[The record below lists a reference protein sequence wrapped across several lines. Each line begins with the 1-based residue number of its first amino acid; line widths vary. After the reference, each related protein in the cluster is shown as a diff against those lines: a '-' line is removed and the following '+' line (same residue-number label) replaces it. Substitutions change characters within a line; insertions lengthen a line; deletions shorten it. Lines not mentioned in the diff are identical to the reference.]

1 MIKIVFM
8 NKLIL
13 IPILLGIAVVVSLLL
28 ISESPS
34 QPQSKSIY
42 EMGFTFNDVDKIK
55 KSLSTQKIFMSSPIE
70 ITDYTIDQYCPSFA
84 DIQNTINHCAT
95 TVITDINGNSLGNI
109 NMGGTTDGPI
119 MALAIIDSSPF
130 LDSKQDTVNYVF
142 QTMIETLVCDCWEE
156 KQPGGFESVSAW
168 LNVAKDKYAE
178 SSKKTLKSKIDGLDN
193 KKLILEITSKDKSY
207 LWTLI
212 VLK

>member
-1 MIKIVFM
+1 M
-8 NKLIL
+8 NKLIFV
-13 IPILLGIAVVVSLLL
+13 PIILGIVVAVSLLL
-28 ISESPS
+28 ISENPS
-34 QPQSKSIY
+34 KTQSIPIY

-70 ITDYTIDQYCPSFA
+70 ITDHTIGKYCPSFA
-84 DIQNTINHCAT
+84 DIQNLLNHCAT

-109 NMGGTTDGPI
+109 NMGGTIDGPI

-142 QTMIETLVCDCWEE
+142 QTMIETLVCNCWEE

-168 LNVAKDKYAE
+168 LDAAAEKYAE
-178 SSKKTLKSKIDGLDN
+178 SPQSTLTSKIEGLEN
-193 KKLILEITSKDKSY
+193 MNLILKIKSTNENY

-212 VLK
+212 ILK

>member
-1 MIKIVFM
+1 M

-13 IPILLGIAVVVSLLL
+13 ISVIVGIAVIIFTSLLL
-28 ISESPS
+28 ISENSS
-34 QPQSKSIY
+34 VSKSKPIY

-55 KSLSTQKIFMSSPIE
+55 KSLSTQKIFMSSPVE
-70 ITDYTIDQYCPSFA
+70 ITDYTIGQYCPSFA
-84 DIQNTINHCAT
+84 DIQNLLNHCAT

-142 QTMIETLVCDCWEE
+142 QTMIETLVCNCWEE
-156 KQPGGFESVSAW
+156 EQPGGFESVSAW
-168 LNVAKDKYAE
+168 LDAAAE
-178 SSKKTLKSKIDGLDN
+178 KFTESPQSTLTSKIKGLEN
-193 KKLILEITSKDKSY
+193 MNLILKIKSTNENY

-212 VLK
+212 ILK

>member
-1 MIKIVFM
+1 M

-13 IPILLGIAVVVSLLL
+13 ISVIVGAAVIISVSLFL
-28 ISESPS
+28 ISENPS
-34 QPQSKSIY
+34 VSQSKPIY

-70 ITDYTIDQYCPSFA
+70 ITDYTIGQYCPSFA
-84 DIQNTINHCAT
+84 DIQNPINHCAT

-142 QTMIETLVCDCWEE
+142 QTMIEILVCNCWEE

-168 LNVAKDKYAE
+168 LDVAAEKYAE
-178 SSKKTLKSKIDGLDN
+178 SPQSTLTSKIEGLEN
-193 KKLILEITSKDKSY
+193 MKVILKIKSTNENY

>member
-1 MIKIVFM
+1 M

-13 IPILLGIAVVVSLLL
+13 IPILLSIVAVISISIFS
-28 ISESPS
+28 ISENTS

-55 KSLSTQKIFMSSPIE
+55 KSLSTQKIFMSSPTE
-70 ITDYTIDQYCPSFA
+70 ITDYTIGQYCPYFA
-84 DIQNTINHCAT
+84 DIQNPIDHCAT

-119 MALAIIDSSPF
+119 MALAIIDSFPF
-130 LDSKQDTVNYVF
+130 LDSKQDTVTYVF

-156 KQPGGFESVSAW
+156 QQPGGFESVRAW
-168 LNVAKDKYAE
+168 LDTAAEKYTE
-178 SSKKTLKSKIDGLDN
+178 STQSTLTSKIKGLEN
-193 KKLILEITSKDKSY
+193 TNLILEITSSDEGY

-212 VLK
+212 IFK

>member
-1 MIKIVFM
+1 M
-8 NKLIL
+8 NKLIFV
-13 IPILLGIAVVVSLLL
+13 PIILGIVVAVSLLL
-28 ISESPS
+28 IYENPSET
-34 QPQSKSIY
+34 QSIPIY

-55 KSLSTQKIFMSSPIE
+55 KFLSTQKIFMSSPIE
-70 ITDYTIDQYCPSFA
+70 ITDHTIGKYCPSFA
-84 DIQNTINHCAT
+84 DIQNLLNHCAT

-109 NMGGTTDGPI
+109 NMGGTIDGPI

-168 LNVAKDKYAE
+168 LDAAAEKYAE
-178 SSKKTLKSKIDGLDN
+178 SPQSTLTSKIEGLEN
-193 KKLILEITSKDKSY
+193 MNLILKIKSTNENY

-212 VLK
+212 ILK

>member
-1 MIKIVFM
+1 M

-13 IPILLGIAVVVSLLL
+13 IPILLGIAAVISISIFS
-28 ISESPS
+28 ISENSS

-42 EMGFTFNDVDKIK
+42 EEGFAFYDVEKIK
-55 KSLSTQKIFMSSPIE
+55 KSLSTQKIYMSSPIE
-70 ITDYTIDQYCPSFA
+70 ITDSTIPKYCPLSIPG
-84 DIQNTINHCAT
+84 IQNPIKHCAT

-130 LDSKQDTVNYVF
+130 LDSQQDTVNYVF
-142 QTMIETLVCDCWEE
+142 QTMIETLVCDCWEDE
-156 KQPGGFESVSAW
+156 KPGGFESVRIW
-168 LNVAKDKYAE
+168 LDTAAEKYTE
-178 SSKKTLKSKIDGLDN
+178 STQRTLTSKIEGLEN
-193 KKLILEITSKDKSY
+193 MKLILEITSTDESY

>member
-1 MIKIVFM
+1 M
-8 NKLIL
+8 NKLIFV
-13 IPILLGIAVVVSLLL
+13 PIILGIVVAVSLLL
-28 ISESPS
+28 IYENPS
-34 QPQSKSIY
+34 KTQSIPIY

-70 ITDYTIDQYCPSFA
+70 ITDHTIGKYCPSFA
-84 DIQNTINHCAT
+84 DIQNLLNHCAT

-109 NMGGTTDGPI
+109 NMGGTIDGPI

-142 QTMIETLVCDCWEE
+142 QTMIEILVCDCWEE

-168 LNVAKDKYAE
+168 LDAAAEKYAE
-178 SSKKTLKSKIDGLDN
+178 SPQSTLTSKIEGLEN
-193 KKLILEITSKDKSY
+193 MNLILKIKSTNENY

>member
-1 MIKIVFM
+1 M
-8 NKLIL
+8 NKLVL
-13 IPILLGIAVVVSLLL
+13 IPILLGIAAVISISIFS
-28 ISESPS
+28 ISENSS

-42 EMGFTFNDVDKIK
+42 KVGFAFYDIEKIK

-70 ITDYTIDQYCPSFA
+70 ITDYTIRQYCPLSIPG
-84 DIQNTINHCAT
+84 IQNPIKHCAT

-130 LDSKQDTVNYVF
+130 LDSKQDVVNHVF

-168 LNVAKDKYAE
+168 LDTAAEKYTE
-178 SSKKTLKSKIDGLDN
+178 SSQSTLTSKINGLEN
-193 KKLILEITSKDKSY
+193 MNLILGISSANENY
-207 LWTLI
+207 LWTLVI
-212 VLK
+212 LK

>member
-1 MIKIVFM
+1 M

-13 IPILLGIAVVVSLLL
+13 ISIILSIIVVISASSLL
-28 ISESPS
+28 ISENPS
-34 QPQSKSIY
+34 EPQSKLIY
-42 EMGFTFNDVDKIK
+42 EVGFTFNDVDKIK

-70 ITDYTIDQYCPSFA
+70 ITDYTIGQYCPSFA
-84 DIQNTINHCAT
+84 DIQNPINHCAT
-95 TVITDINGNSLGNI
+95 TVITDTNGNSLGNI

-142 QTMIETLVCDCWEE
+142 QTMIEILVCNCWEE

-168 LNVAKDKYAE
+168 LDAAAEKYAK
-178 SSKKTLKSKIDGLDN
+178 SPQSILTSKIEGLEN
-193 KKLILEITSKDKSY
+193 MNLILEIKSTNENY

>member
-1 MIKIVFM
+1 M

-13 IPILLGIAVVVSLLL
+13 IPILLGIVVVISASLLL
-28 ISESPS
+28 ISENQSE
-34 QPQSKSIY
+34 PQSKPIY
-42 EMGFTFNDVDKIK
+42 EVGFTFNDVDKIK
-55 KSLSTQKIFMSSPIE
+55 KSLSTQKIFMSSPLE
-70 ITDYTIDQYCPSFA
+70 ITDYTIGQYCPHFP
-84 DIQNTINHCAT
+84 DIQNPIKHCAT
-95 TVITDINGNSLGNI
+95 TVISDINGNSLGNI

-142 QTMIETLVCDCWEE
+142 QTMIETLVCNCWEE

-168 LNVAKDKYAE
+168 LDVAAEKYAE
-178 SSKKTLKSKIDGLDN
+178 SPQSTLTSKIEGLEN
-193 KKLILEITSKDKSY
+193 MNLILKIKSTDENY

>member
-1 MIKIVFM
+1 M
-8 NKLIL
+8 NKLII
-13 IPILLGIAVVVSLLL
+13 IPIIFVIAVAVTVYFNYTLEES
-28 ISESPS
+28 SES
-34 QPQSKSIY
+34 QSKSIY

-70 ITDYTIDQYCPSFA
+70 ITDYTIGQYCPSFD
-84 DIQNTINHCAT
+84 DIQNLINHCAT

-168 LNVAKDKYAE
+168 LDAAAEKYAE
-178 SSKKTLKSKIDGLDN
+178 SPQSTLTSKIKGLEN
-193 KKLILEITSKDKSY
+193 MNLILKIKSTNENY

-212 VLK
+212 ILK

>member
-1 MIKIVFM
+1 M
-8 NKLIL
+8 NMLIL
-13 IPILLGIAVVVSLLL
+13 ISVIVGIAVIISASLLL
-28 ISESPS
+28 ISENPS
-34 QPQSKSIY
+34 VPQSKPIY

-70 ITDYTIDQYCPSFA
+70 ITDYTIGHYCPSFA
-84 DIQNTINHCAT
+84 DIQNPINHCAT

-168 LNVAKDKYAE
+168 LDVAAEKYAE
-178 SSKKTLKSKIDGLDN
+178 SPQSTLTSKIEGLEN
-193 KKLILEITSKDKSY
+193 MKLILKIKSTNENY

>member
-1 MIKIVFM
+1 M

-13 IPILLGIAVVVSLLL
+13 IPILLGIIAVVSISIFS
-28 ISESPS
+28 ISENTS

-42 EMGFTFNDVDKIK
+42 KVGFTFNDVDKIK

-70 ITDYTIDQYCPSFA
+70 ITDYTIGQYCPYFTE
-84 DIQNTINHCAT
+84 IQNPIDHCAT

-142 QTMIETLVCDCWEE
+142 QTMIETLVCDCWEDR
-156 KQPGGFESVSAW
+156 QPGGFESVRGW
-168 LNVAKDKYAE
+168 LDTATEKYTE
-178 SSKKTLKSKIDGLDN
+178 SSQSTLTSKIKGLEN
-193 KKLILEITSKDKSY
+193 MNLILEITSTNENY

-212 VLK
+212 ILK

>member
-1 MIKIVFM
+1 MDKF
-8 NKLIL
+8 IL
-13 IPILLGIAVVVSLLL
+13 ISVIVGIAVILSTSLLL
-28 ISESPS
+28 ISENP
-34 QPQSKSIY
+34 QVPQSKLIY

-70 ITDYTIDQYCPSFA
+70 ITDYTIGQYCPSFD
-84 DIQNTINHCAT
+84 DIQNLINHCAT

-142 QTMIETLVCDCWEE
+142 QTMIETLVCECWEE

-168 LNVAKDKYAE
+168 LNVAAEKYAE
-178 SSKKTLKSKIDGLDN
+178 SPQSTLTSKIEGLEN
-193 KKLILEITSKDKSY
+193 MNLILKIKSTNENY

>member
-1 MIKIVFM
+1 M
-8 NKLIL
+8 NKLIFV
-13 IPILLGIAVVVSLLL
+13 PIILGIVVAVSLLL
-28 ISESPS
+28 IYENPS
-34 QPQSKSIY
+34 KTQSIPIY

-70 ITDYTIDQYCPSFA
+70 ITDHTIGKYCPSFA
-84 DIQNTINHCAT
+84 DIQNLLNHCAT

-109 NMGGTTDGPI
+109 NMGGTIDGPI

-168 LNVAKDKYAE
+168 LDAAAEKYAE
-178 SSKKTLKSKIDGLDN
+178 SPQSTLTSKIEGLEN
-193 KKLILEITSKDKSY
+193 MNLILKIKSTNENY

>member
-1 MIKIVFM
+1 M
-8 NKLIL
+8 NKLIFV
-13 IPILLGIAVVVSLLL
+13 PIILGIVVVISLLL
-28 ISESPS
+28 IYENPSET
-34 QPQSKSIY
+34 QSIPIY

-70 ITDYTIDQYCPSFA
+70 ITDHTIGKYCPSFA
-84 DIQNTINHCAT
+84 DIQNLLNHCAT

-109 NMGGTTDGPI
+109 NMGGTIDGPI

-142 QTMIETLVCDCWEE
+142 QTMIEILVCDCWEE

-168 LNVAKDKYAE
+168 LDAAAEKYAE
-178 SSKKTLKSKIDGLDN
+178 SPQSTLTSKIEGLEN
-193 KKLILEITSKDKSY
+193 MNLILKIKSTNENY

>member
-1 MIKIVFM
+1 M

-13 IPILLGIAVVVSLLL
+13 IPILFGIAAVAF
-28 ISESPS
+28 ISIFSIPENTS

-42 EMGFTFNDVDKIK
+42 EVGFTFSDVDKIK
-55 KSLSTQKIFMSSPIE
+55 KSLSTQKIYMSSPTE
-70 ITDYTIDQYCPSFA
+70 LTDYTIEQYCPYLT
-84 DIQNTINHCAT
+84 DIQNPIDHCAT
-95 TVITDINGNSLGNI
+95 TVITDISGNSLGNI

-130 LDSKQDTVNYVF
+130 LDSKQDVVNNVF

-156 KQPGGFESVSAW
+156 KQPGGFESIRTW
-168 LNVAKDKYAE
+168 LDTAAEKYTE
-178 SSKKTLKSKIDGLDN
+178 SSQKTLTSKIGGLEN
-193 KKLILEITSKDKSY
+193 MKLILEITSTNENY

>member
-1 MIKIVFM
+1 M

-13 IPILLGIAVVVSLLL
+13 IFVIVGIAVIISASLLL
-28 ISESPS
+28 ISENPS
-34 QPQSKSIY
+34 VPQSKPIY
-42 EMGFTFNDVDKIK
+42 EIGFTFNDVDKIR

-70 ITDYTIDQYCPSFA
+70 ITDYTIDQYCPSFV
-84 DIQNTINHCAT
+84 DSKNTINHCAT

-130 LDSKQDTVNYVF
+130 LDSKQDVVNHVF

-168 LNVAKDKYAE
+168 LDAAAEKYAE
-178 SSKKTLKSKIDGLDN
+178 SPQSILTSKIEGLEN
-193 KKLILEITSKDKSY
+193 MKLILKIKSTNENY

>member
-1 MIKIVFM
+1 M
-8 NKLIL
+8 NKLIFV
-13 IPILLGIAVVVSLLL
+13 PIILGIAIVVSLLL
-28 ISESPS
+28 ISENSS
-34 QPQSKSIY
+34 ETQSKSIY
-42 EMGFTFNDVDKIK
+42 ETGFTFNDIDKIK

-70 ITDYTIDQYCPSFA
+70 ITDYTIGQYCPSFA
-84 DIQNTINHCAT
+84 DIQNPINHCAT
-95 TVITDINGNSLGNI
+95 TVITDITRNSLGNI
-109 NMGGTTDGPI
+109 NMGGTIDGPI

-130 LDSKQDTVNYVF
+130 LDSKQDVVNYVF

-168 LNVAKDKYAE
+168 LDAATEKYAE
-178 SSKKTLKSKIDGLDN
+178 SPQSTLTSKIEGLEN
-193 KKLILEITSKDKSY
+193 MNLILKIKSTNENY

>member
-1 MIKIVFM
+1 M

-13 IPILLGIAVVVSLLL
+13 ISVIVGIAVIISISLLL
-28 ISESPS
+28 ISENPPV
-34 QPQSKSIY
+34 PQSKPIY
-42 EMGFTFNDVDKIK
+42 EVGFTFNDVDKIR
-55 KSLSTQKIFMSSPIE
+55 KSLSTQKIFMSFPIE
-70 ITDYTIDQYCPSFA
+70 ITDYTIGQYCPSFT

-142 QTMIETLVCDCWEE
+142 QTMIETLVCNCWEE

-168 LNVAKDKYAE
+168 LDVAAEKYTE
-178 SSKKTLKSKIDGLDN
+178 SPQSTLTSKIEGLEN
-193 KKLILEITSKDKSY
+193 MNLILTIKSTNENY

-212 VLK
+212 VFK

>member
-1 MIKIVFM
+1 M
-8 NKLIL
+8 NKLFL
-13 IPILLGIAVVVSLLL
+13 IPILLGIVVVVS
-28 ISESPS
+28 ISIYSTSENTS

-42 EMGFTFNDVDKIK
+42 EVGFTFNDVDKIK
-55 KSLSTQKIFMSSPIE
+55 KSLSTQKIFMSSPVE
-70 ITDYTIDQYCPSFA
+70 ITDYTIGQYCPSFA
-84 DIQNTINHCAT
+84 DIQNLLNHCAT

-142 QTMIETLVCDCWEE
+142 QTMIEILVCDCWEE

-168 LNVAKDKYAE
+168 LDAAAEKYAE
-178 SSKKTLKSKIDGLDN
+178 SPQSTLTSKIKGLEN
-193 KKLILEITSKDKSY
+193 MNLILKIKSTNENY

-212 VLK
+212 ILK